1 LNAAVGASPGTKDP
15 LGACPNE
22 VGVRRRHLLPEG
34 YVDAPTMLLRRR
46 VLPLPALSWAVVS
59 LGMVEGHFS
68 SSVCVLTTISVIH
81 VVLCSV
87 VFAVLS
93 ATFYLMK
100 MTREVVFEKKNTR
113 HFP

>member
-1 LNAAVGASPGTKDP
+1 
-15 LGACPNE
+15 
-22 VGVRRRHLLPEG
+22 
-34 YVDAPTMLLRRR
+34 
-46 VLPLPALSWAVVS
+46 
-59 LGMVEGHFS
+59 MVEGHFS

-100 MTREVVFEKKNTR
+100 MTREVVFEKKTLGIFHEMDVQTPERTR
-113 HFP
+113 NRAPDTHELQLSSIKTGA